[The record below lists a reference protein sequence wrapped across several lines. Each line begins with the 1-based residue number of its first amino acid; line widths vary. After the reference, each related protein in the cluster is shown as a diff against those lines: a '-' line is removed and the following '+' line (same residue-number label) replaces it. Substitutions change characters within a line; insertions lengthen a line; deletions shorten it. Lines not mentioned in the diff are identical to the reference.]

1 MVQLVL
7 SFYNGI
13 NDGIGSGSPGL
24 PPGCSPDPRPVA
36 NLDPHSPLGAWSRGF
51 VQGHSWLEELWADV
65 VPEELDDG
73 LGAQLMVLSF
83 FSGRE
88 LAESF
93 LREAGGDQSLE
104 AMAQSM
110 LKVLPEAMAA
120 YAHLGRSIDQALR
133 ELEDRPR
140 PARRTKVGR
149 NEPCPCGSGRKYK
162 RCCGAH

>member
-1 MVQLVL
+1 
-7 SFYNGI
+7 
-13 NDGIGSGSPGL
+13 
-24 PPGCSPDPRPVA
+24 
-36 NLDPHSPLGAWSRGF
+36 
-51 VQGHSWLEELWADV
+51 V